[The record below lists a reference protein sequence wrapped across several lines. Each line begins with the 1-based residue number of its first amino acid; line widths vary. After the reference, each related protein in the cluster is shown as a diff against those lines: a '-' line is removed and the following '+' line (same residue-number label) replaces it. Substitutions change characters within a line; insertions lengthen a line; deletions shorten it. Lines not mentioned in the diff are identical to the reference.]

1 MSGPGSGT
9 GHGGGDAPTMRLV
22 EAAEPGVG
30 DEAQLRAAYAAH
42 GGELYGHA
50 FRCLADRQLAEEAV
64 ADTFVRAWQARDR
77 FDPTKGSLRTWLFAI
92 EQRLVIDAARARR
105 RRPVA
110 PLPDGP
116 AEVGWHDDGIEQRL
130 RSWQVEE
137 AIRRIRPEHAGVL
150 VEVYLRGRSG
160 HEVAEEL
167 GIPEGTVRSRIYYGL
182 RSMRLVLEEMGWGA

>member
-1 MSGPGSGT
+1 MSGPPSEMGRRGA
-9 GHGGGDAPTMRLV
+9 DAPTIGRLD
-22 EAAEPGVG
+22 AAEPGVA
-30 DEAQLRAAYAAH
+30 DEAQLRSAYAAH

-50 FRCLADRQLAEEAV
+50 LRCLADRQLAEEVV
-64 ADTFVRAWQARDR
+64 AETFVRGWQARER
-77 FDPTKGSLRTWLFAI
+77 FDPAKGSLRTWLFAI
-92 EQRLVIDAARARR
+92 EQRLVIDMARARS
-105 RRPVA
+105 RRPAV

-116 AEVGWHDDGIEQRL
+116 AEIGWHDDGIEQRL